1 MAEFEQLLADPLAPP
16 EALAEDP
23 LPEGALL
30 PQAASPAA
38 ATAATA
44 ARAIRRIPIHPMS
57 RPEIPHPEAIQPAR
71 PVTCAPRGDIT
82 GNGPA
87 GRDLV
92 RLSTAA

>member
-1 MAEFEQLLADPLAPP
+1 MLWMAEFEQLLADPLVPP

-23 LPEGALL
+23 LPEGELL

-57 RPEIPHPEAIQPAR
+57 PCPADPHSAVGPRQAR
-71 PVTCAPRGDIT
+71 ALCSPRGYH
-82 GNGPA
+82 
-87 GRDLV
+87 R
-92 RLSTAA
+92 